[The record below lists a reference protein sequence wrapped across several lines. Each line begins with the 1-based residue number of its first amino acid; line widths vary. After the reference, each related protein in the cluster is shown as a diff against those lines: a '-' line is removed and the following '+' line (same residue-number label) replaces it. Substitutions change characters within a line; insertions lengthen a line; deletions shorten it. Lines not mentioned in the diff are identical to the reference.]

1 MKMKDFFA
9 GLFFLFIAAYFA
21 YELVQNMPQLFIEGT
36 TMWQYFIAFFRVA
49 LIIFVFNLGL
59 TLIKRFFVSRK
70 AA

>member
-9 GLFFLFIAAYFA
+9 GLFFLLIAGYFA
-21 YELVQNMPQLFIEGT
+21 YALVQDMPKLFIEST

-59 TLIKRFFVSRK
+59 TLIKKFFVSRN